1 MGYTTQLSY
10 LSLQTGHVLREV
22 SHVRMPVYL
31 VGPTGSGKSALAV
44 ALAQR
49 LDGEIVN
56 ADAFQ
61 IYRGLDI
68 CTAKPSEDEKQR
80 VPHHLYD
87 VLAITEPCDAQFYS
101 ELAKPIISEIQSR
114 GKTPIIVGGSGLY
127 VKALTHGL
135 ASLPP
140 ADEGL
145 REKLAC
151 MTASERVTWLLL
163 RDPMAEKQIN
173 LRNDRYVSRAL
184 EVCILTGRPQSELRN
199 SWQQN
204 TPDFKGICLIWD
216 RALLYERINQRVLK
230 MIDAG
235 LINEIG
241 RLGTTSGHAFKAIGV
256 REMRRYLNDEC
267 TKDEAVAEMQQA
279 TRNYAKRQMS
289 WFRRETA
296 FKRLEMTDCIT
307 TEEALDQSVALL
319 EESTGTL
326 NEVSLLNS

>member
-1 MGYTTQLSY
+1 MR
-10 LSLQTGHVLREV
+10 VNK
-22 SHVRMPVYL
+22 PVYL

-44 ALAQR
+44 ALAER
-49 LDGEIVN
+49 LNGEIVN

-68 CTAKPSEDEKQR
+68 CTAKPSAEEKQR

-87 VLAITEPCDAQFYS
+87 MLAITEPCDAQFYS

-127 VKALTHGL
+127 IKALTHGL

-145 REKLAC
+145 RERLAS

-163 RDPMAEKQIN
+163 RDPMAEKLIN

-184 EVCILTGRPQSELRN
+184 EVCILTGRPQSELRS

-204 TPDFKGICLIWD
+204 TPDVLGICLVWD
-216 RALLYERINQRVLK
+216 RLALYERINARVLK
-230 MIDAG
+230 MIDTG

-241 RLGTTSGHAFKAIGV
+241 RLGHATGHALKAIGV
-256 REMRRYLNDEC
+256 REMRRYLTDEC
-267 TKDEAVAEMQQA
+267 TKEEAIAEMQQA

-289 WFRRETA
+289 WFRRETT
-296 FKRLEMTDCIT
+296 FRQLEMNASMS
-307 TEEALDQSVALL
+307 TEGALNQAIALL
-319 EESTGTL
+319 EAPRRTL
-326 NEVSLLNS
+326 NEVSLSNA